1 MAYGLAFMIGFGTD
15 SFAKNYLRTDIEE
28 LNKLGDLRPNFLGYL
43 FSPKTLFMVLIWTIV
58 LMIHMGLTNLENPII
73 LTVYLLL
80 ASLTIMRVAIPKI
93 VNFDIYNTLGRT
105 FGNTNKK

>member
-1 MAYGLAFMIGFGTD
+1 
-15 SFAKNYLRTDIEE
+15 
-28 LNKLGDLRPNFLGYL
+28 
-43 FSPKTLFMVLIWTIV
+43 
-58 LMIHMGLTNLENPII
+58 MGLTNLENPII